1 MNAQRRA
8 ITLVY
13 VAEMIGVVDLS
24 LENGVGLETSTFTS
38 QSKLR
43 LRLASLLNDESIL
56 CKDKMSNSYLVYSAN
71 ILIVWRF

>member
-13 VAEMIGVVDLS
+13 VAEMIGVMDLS
-24 LENGVGLETSTFTS
+24 LKNGVGLETSTFTS

>member
-13 VAEMIGVVDLS
+13 VAEMIGVVNLS

>member
-13 VAEMIGVVDLS
+13 VAEMIGVMDLS

-71 ILIVWRF
+71 ILVVWRF